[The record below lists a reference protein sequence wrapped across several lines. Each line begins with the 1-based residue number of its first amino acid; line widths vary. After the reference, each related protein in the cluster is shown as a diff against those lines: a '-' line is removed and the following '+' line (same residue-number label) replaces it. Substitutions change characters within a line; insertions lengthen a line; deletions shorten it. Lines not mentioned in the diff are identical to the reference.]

1 VIDLNFVLNPV
12 FNSTFIPQDIF
23 GLNRRVTFRTTTQS
37 FKVMDSKVEACTSEN
52 LSECDWGLIFEIVDD
67 TNVDPTFARE
77 IVRSL
82 RVRLSN
88 PNPKVVQLSLTV
100 SFFNHL
106 FITRVK
112 VLCNNNNINY

>member
-1 VIDLNFVLNPV
+1 
-12 FNSTFIPQDIF
+12 
-23 GLNRRVTFRTTTQS
+23 
-37 FKVMDSKVEACTSEN
+37 MDSKVEACTSEI
-52 LSECDWGLIFEIVDD
+52 LPECDWGLIFEIVDD

-100 SFFNHL
+100 SFFLSSLH
-106 FITRVK
+106 
-112 VLCNNNNINY
+112 Y